1 MMIRIYHNPRCSKS
15 REALAMVEQYC
26 RHQDL
31 PLEII
36 EYMKTPLAKE
46 QLAELLEQLGA
57 PAGTMLRENEDE
69 YKAMGLS
76 QADDETVLKAI
87 AACPKLLQRPIV
99 VYRGKAVIARPPERL
114 HEFLR

>member
-1 MMIRIYHNPRCSKS
+1 MIKIYHNPRCSKS

-26 RHQDL
+26 RHYEMS
-31 PLEII
+31 LEII
-36 EYMKTPLAKE
+36 EYMETPQTQA

-57 PAGTMLRENEDE
+57 PAGTMVRENEDE

-87 AACPKLLQRPIV
+87 AACPRLLQRPIV
-99 VYRGKAVIARPPERL
+99 VYRGKAVIARPPEKL
-114 HEFLR
+114 HDFLR